1 MHMMRRRP
9 RNARG
14 WPLCSF
20 FFPPRLEC
28 PRVLERTTA
37 PLSRPRARPRG
48 LTARSDSEPR
58 SPPFF
63 STIDETSALSEA
75 PGLHVRGTPCN

>member
-37 PLSRPRARPRG
+37 PLSRPRTRR
-48 LTARSDSEPR
+48 ARS
-58 SPPFF
+58 
-63 STIDETSALSEA
+63 SAVSRDFA
-75 PGLHVRGTPCN
+75 TVFNPGDVRGVT